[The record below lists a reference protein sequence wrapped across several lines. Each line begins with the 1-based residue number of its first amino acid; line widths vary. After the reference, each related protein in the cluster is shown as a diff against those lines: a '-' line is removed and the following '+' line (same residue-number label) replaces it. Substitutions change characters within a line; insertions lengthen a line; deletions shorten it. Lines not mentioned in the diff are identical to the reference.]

1 MFSLFARTIPRRAL
15 AQPVRFMSQKPPSKR
30 VKSTPA
36 ERGPKTAPAE
46 TPAETP
52 AAAPVEPPTPA
63 VDAAEATPLSTVP
76 TLDFSPPEYEPEA
89 KTTGA
94 KSSKGSLSTNERKR
108 RFMSR
113 VSLAVLTLGFT
124 AQAIYMGR
132 EWEEDELKGKKIVRS
147 LQVLKVYAEHP
158 AETGGHTDDAVGP
171 HKGALL
177 VAVCCKTRNCPGI
190 HA

>member
-30 VKSTPA
+30 VKSGPV
-36 ERGPKTAPAE
+36 ERAPKTAPAE
-46 TPAETP
+46 TPEETP
-52 AAAPVEPPTPA
+52 AAAPVEPTPSVDPT
-63 VDAAEATPLSTVP
+63 EATPLSTVP

-113 VSLAVLTLGFT
+113 VSLTLLALGFA
-124 AQAIYMGR
+124 AQAVYMGR
-132 EWEEDELKGKKIVRS
+132 EWEEDELKGRKIVRM
-147 LQVLKVYAEHP
+147 LP
-158 AETGGHTDDAVGP
+158 P
-171 HKGALL
+171 CR
-177 VAVCCKTRNCPGI
+177 AVC
-190 HA
+190 